1 LATGLARPE
10 KPGSSAN
17 DSINDPPNLL
27 RAETIIV
34 ESVDEDGRPFRS
46 TAKWAS
52 LTTVHDQLF

>member
-10 KPGSSAN
+10 KAGPSAK

-27 RAETIIV
+27 RAETIV